1 MLSHVPP
8 RSIALHIRLRAPRR
22 GTKAFIDTEKEEVSV
37 TYERDER
44 QAPDDAPVHGGE
56 GDPLGEGVAEATD
69 EDQED
74 ANDRGGR
81 DS

>member
-1 MLSHVPP
+1 M
-8 RSIALHIRLRAPRR
+8 
-22 GTKAFIDTEKEEVSV
+22 